1 MNTFNGKIMIENFG
15 RPLIVKFANFPFS
28 MTNINDFNVGC
39 NNGQSF
45 LMQNKSLITPSIMPP
60 QSFPFIFTTL
70 NAVANPW
77 SSHNNNTTLLAINQF
92 KQHHGWCISIRN
104 LPHDTSEY
112 RLWELFSLY
121 GQLQHVNV
129 TSKETCCHGWVV
141 MTSYDEAARAISALN
156 GFVYGDRVLQVSFKS
171 F

>member
-1 MNTFNGKIMIENFG
+1 MIENFG

-28 MTNINDFNVGC
+28 MTNINDFNVDY

-45 LMQNKSLITPSIMPP
+45 LMQKNSLIAPSSLISTTTMPA

-70 NAVANPW
+70 NAMANPW
-77 SSHNNNTTLLAINQF
+77 TSQNNNATLLAINPF
-92 KQHHGWCISIRN
+92 KWCISIRN

-129 TSKETCCHGWVV
+129 TPKETCCHGRVV
-141 MTSYDEAARAISALN
+141 MTSYDEAARAINALN
-156 GFVYGDRVLQVSFKS
+156 GFAYGGKILQVSFKY